1 MEKLAKFSSNEFG
14 ELNVLEIDGKPYFP
28 ATKCARMIGHQNPQR
43 AVRKY
48 CKDVKE
54 IHGDQIGHH
63 PVAEGEGDAER
74 GRDRGVVK
82 CDILTEGGKQAVNFI
97 PEGDLYRLI
106 VHSRL
111 PAAERFEKWVFEEVL
126 PSIRQSGGYAP
137 DMAKMI
143 RQEVRDALQEVIDGA
158 IRPDKVDEHHER
170 VKRHGRKMGII
181 ANLDAPIR
189 QEIDLMLES
198 RKYTYRDICQALER
212 DYGIHVSKSALGRYA
227 QQDEEAHEEPSCP
240 ARGMYLRPED
250 TQTLIRLL
258 MSR

>member
-1 MEKLAKFSSNEFG
+1 MEKLAKFSSSEFG

-28 ATKCARMIGHQNPQR
+28 ATACAKILGYSNPQEAIR
-43 AVRKY
+43 DHCKGVR
-48 CKDVKE
+48 E
-54 IHGDQIGHH
+54 M
-63 PVAEGEGDAER
+63 
-74 GRDRGVVK
+74 
-82 CDILTEGGKQAVNFI
+82 LTPTAGGNQKKRFI

-137 DMAKMI
+137 DMAKLI
-143 RQEVRDALQEVIDGA
+143 RQEVRDALQEVIGGA
-158 IRPDKVDEHHER
+158 IRPDKADEHHER

-181 ANLDAPIR
+181 ANLEAPIR

-198 RKYTYRDICQALER
+198 RKYTYRDICQTLER

-227 QQDEEAHEEPSCP
+227 QQEEEVQEEPRCP
-240 ARGMYLRPED
+240 ERGMYLRPED
-250 TQTLIRLL
+250 AQTLIRLL
-258 MSR
+258 LPR

>member
-1 MEKLAKFSSNEFG
+1 MEKLAKFSDNEFG
-14 ELNVLEIDGKPYFP
+14 ELDVLEIDGKPYFP
-28 ATKCARMIGHQNPQR
+28 ATACARILGYSRPDNAIQKHCRSPLKWGVPHPQNPQ
-43 AVRKY
+43 KTI
-48 CKDVKE
+48 E
-54 IHGDQIGHH
+54 M
-63 PVAEGEGDAER
+63 
-74 GRDRGVVK
+74 
-82 CDILTEGGKQAVNFI
+82 NFI

-143 RQEVRDALQEVIDGA
+143 RQEVQVALQEVIGGA
-158 IRPDKVDEHHER
+158 IRPDNVDEVHKR
-170 VKRHGRKMGII
+170 KRRHGRKMGII
-181 ANLDAPIR
+181 ANLGAPIR

-198 RKYTYRDICQALER
+198 RKYTYRDICQTLER
-212 DYGIHVSKSALGRYA
+212 EYGIHVSKSVLGRYA
-227 QQDEEAHEEPSCP
+227 QQDEEAQEETSRP

>member
-1 MEKLAKFSSNEFG
+1 MNKLSTFKNSEFG
-14 ELNVLEIDGKPYFP
+14 ELNDLEINGSPFFP
-28 ATKCARMIGHQNPQR
+28 ATACARVLGYERADCAIKQHCRYPVKHRVPHPQNPQ
-43 AVRKY
+43 KMI
-48 CKDVKE
+48 E
-54 IHGDQIGHH
+54 M
-63 PVAEGEGDAER
+63 
-74 GRDRGVVK
+74 
-82 CDILTEGGKQAVNFI
+82 NFI
-97 PEGDLYRLI
+97 PESDLYRLI

-143 RQEVRDALQEVIDGA
+143 RQEVRDALQEVIGGA

-198 RKYTYRDICQALER
+198 RKYTYRDICQTLER

-227 QQDEEAHEEPSCP
+227 QQEEEVQEEPSRP
-240 ARGMYLRPED
+240 ARWMYLRPED
-250 TQTLIRLL
+250 AQTLIRLL
-258 MSR
+258 LPR

>member
-1 MEKLAKFSSNEFG
+1 MNKLQKFSCSEFG
-14 ELNVLEIDGKPYFP
+14 ELGILEIDGKPYFP

-48 CKDVKE
+48 CKNVKE

-63 PVAEGEGDAER
+63 PVSEGEGSAER

-82 CDILTEGGKQAVNFI
+82 YDILTEGGRQAVNFI

-126 PSIRQSGGYAP
+126 PSIRQNGGYAP
-137 DMAKMI
+137 DMAQMI
-143 RQEVRDALQEVIDGA
+143 REEVRRAMQEVISETVRAAKADTV
-158 IRPDKVDEHHER
+158 RKHSR
-170 VKRHGRKMGII
+170 RHGRKTGII

-198 RKYTYRDICQALER
+198 RKYTYHDICQTLER
-212 DYGIHVSKSALGRYA
+212 DYGIRVSKSALGRYA
-227 QQDEEAHEEPSCP
+227 QQEEEPQEPSYP
-240 ARGMYLRPED
+240 VRGMYPRPED
-250 TQTLIRLL
+250 VGMLIRLL
-258 MSR
+258 MPR

>member
-1 MEKLAKFSSNEFG
+1 MNELRAFRNDEFG
-14 ELNVLEIDGKPYFP
+14 ELNILEINAKPYFP
-28 ATKCARMIGHQNPQR
+28 ATACARILGYSHPENAIHKHCRYSLKRGVPHPQNPQ
-43 AVRKY
+43 KMI
-48 CKDVKE
+48 E
-54 IHGDQIGHH
+54 M
-63 PVAEGEGDAER
+63 
-74 GRDRGVVK
+74 
-82 CDILTEGGKQAVNFI
+82 NFI
-97 PEGDLYRLI
+97 PESDLYRLI

-143 RQEVRDALQEVIDGA
+143 RQEVRDALQEVISGA
-158 IRPDKVDEHHER
+158 IRPDKVDEHQER
-170 VKRHGRKMGII
+170 VKRHGRKTGII

-198 RKYTYRDICQALER
+198 RKYTYRDICQTLEC

-227 QQDEEAHEEPSCP
+227 QQEEEVQEEPRCT

-250 TQTLIRLL
+250 AQTLIRLL
-258 MSR
+258 LPR

>member
-1 MEKLAKFSSNEFG
+1 MNELRVFNNSEFG
-14 ELNVLEIDGKPYFP
+14 ELGILEIDGKPYFP

-54 IHGDQIGHH
+54 IHSDRIGHY
-63 PVAEGEGDAER
+63 PVSAGEGNVER

-82 CDILTEGGKQAVNFI
+82 YHIPTEGGKQAVNFI

-126 PSIRQSGGYAP
+126 PSIRQNGGYAP
-137 DMAKMI
+137 DMAQMI
-143 RQEVRDALQEVIDGA
+143 REEVRCALQEVIGEP
-158 IRPDKVDEHHER
+158 IRSAKVDEVHGR
-170 VKRHGRKMGII
+170 SRRHGRKRGII

-189 QEIDLMLES
+189 QEVDLMLES
-198 RKYTYRDICQALER
+198 RKYTYRDICQTLER

-227 QQDEEAHEEPSCP
+227 MQEEEGQQEPSYP
-240 ARGMYLRPED
+240 VRGMYPKPED
-250 TQTLIRLL
+250 IGMLIRL
-258 MSR
+258 MMPR